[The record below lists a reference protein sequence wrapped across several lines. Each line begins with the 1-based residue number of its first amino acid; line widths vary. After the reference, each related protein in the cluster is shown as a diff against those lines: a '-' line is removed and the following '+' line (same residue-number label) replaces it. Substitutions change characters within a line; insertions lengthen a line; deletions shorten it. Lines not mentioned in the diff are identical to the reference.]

1 MDQELAVRWDRDEGM
16 VSDLSARD
24 GHRRFRLRT
33 GMAHDA
39 LSAFFKVAPTTEQR
53 DGSSFKSWRLLSA
66 VSVATHLCFSE
77 ERH

>member
-66 VSVATHLCFSE
+66 VSVATHLTS
-77 ERH
+77 RRDR